1 MNMCE
6 CTHRCSY
13 STACHK
19 LGIAD
24 NWGTL
29 VSSHFFAAQTY
40 RVESL
45 PAQIRCLQQKCLH
58 VFQLPCLSKKHVVV
72 VTLLE
77 FISFDPVEVA
87 ALA

>member
-1 MNMCE
+1 MNMCA

-29 VSSHFFAAQTY
+29 VSSHFFTVQTS

-45 PAQIRCLQQKCLH
+45 PAQIRCLK
-58 VFQLPCLSKKHVVV
+58 VFQLPCLSKKQVVV
-72 VTLLE
+72 VALLGS
-77 FISFDPVEVA
+77 ISFDAVQVA

>member
-1 MNMCE
+1 MCK
-6 CTHRCSY
+6 CTQRCSY

-24 NWGTL
+24 NWRTL
-29 VSSHFFAAQTY
+29 VSSHFFVVETY

-45 PAQIRCLQQKCLH
+45 PAQRRCLQQKCLH
-58 VFQLPCLSKKHVVV
+58 VFQLPCLSLKSVVV
-72 VTLLE
+72 VTLLG
-77 FISFDPVEVA
+77 FISLDPVQVA